1 MPRMAAG
8 TPRAN
13 DLAGGTRLP
22 CRRLRV
28 TEEHRVCTSVPR
40 PLHRPAQPIEL
51 EQPLERPQ
59 RSGHLRRDAR
69 RVHRQRPRQHLRRRL
84 RPDHPRLRRQ
94 PRRLVRPDV
103 GWPQR
108 RRAMCGPISIGC
120 LPARLRR
127 KVCHPHRSGATTKPM
142 AMTMPARCHQRPPIQ
157 LIPHRLRLDDW
168 CRVVR
173 GKPERNHRRSR
184 RRAPLH
190 MSEILDGC

>member
-1 MPRMAAG
+1 MAAG

-22 CRRLRV
+22 CRRLRNTAEPRV
-28 TEEHRVCTSVPR
+28 FTMPSGPIRRHRSN
-40 PLHRPAQPIEL
+40 HG
-51 EQPLERPQ
+51 ERPDPTRGSHGTILTSGAKSQ
-59 RSGHLRRDAR
+59 RLREVQRHPHRRRNAHRLHPLRRG
-69 RVHRQRPRQHLRRRL
+69 HR
-84 RPDHPRLRRQ
+84 
-94 PRRLVRPDV
+94 RPDV

-127 KVCHPHRSGATTKPM
+127 KVCHPHRSGATKPM
-142 AMTMPARCHQRPPIQ
+142 TMTMTARCHQRPPIQ

-168 CRVVR
+168 CRVGR

-190 MSEILDGC
+190 TPEILDGC